1 MKTLTLS
8 DGRTMAYREAGQGLP
23 LVLLHGWS
31 LSSAVFDEMKAGL
44 ARDFR
49 VLAFDLR
56 GHGCSSPGEGYGL
69 TDFAADVRESLDLLS
84 IPSAALLGWSLG
96 GQVALRLA
104 HEVPSLWTRLV
115 LISTTP
121 RFVSNSDWEGGLP
134 EIQVRGM
141 ARKLSRQYPQTLQT
155 FFEEQFVAGE
165 LDSGRLEEIAAFAL
179 PQGCAPHP
187 EAALEAL
194 ETLRTEDLRP
204 LIANINLASLVIHG
218 NEDRVT
224 PIAAGRFLAEHL
236 PHGGLWEAESAG
248 HAPFLSRPHAVLAA
262 LREFLQ

>member
-1 MKTLTLS
+1 MKTLMLS

-23 LVLLHGWS
+23 VVLLHGWS
-31 LSSAVFDEMKAGL
+31 LSSAVFDELAAGL

-56 GHGCSSPGEGYGL
+56 GHGCSSPGEGYEL
-69 TDFAADVRESLDLLS
+69 ADFSADIREALDLLS
-84 IPSAALLGWSLG
+84 IKSAALLGWSLG

-104 HEVPSLWTRLV
+104 HEIPSFWTRLV

-121 RFVSNSDWEGGLP
+121 RFISGSDWEGGLS

-141 ARKLSRQYPQTLQT
+141 ARKLSRQYEQTLQT
-155 FFEEQFVAGE
+155 FFEEQFIAGE
-165 LDSGRLEEIAAFAL
+165 LDSGCLEEIAAFAQ
-179 PQGCAPHP
+179 PQECTPHP

-194 ETLRTEDLRP
+194 ETLKTEDLR
-204 LIANINLASLVIHG
+204 LLVRNIDLPTLVIHG
-218 NEDRVT
+218 SEDLVT
-224 PIAAGRFLAEHL
+224 PLAAGRYLAEHL
-236 PHGGLWEAESAG
+236 PHGRLWEVESVG
-248 HAPFLSRPHAVLAA
+248 HAPFLSRPHTVLAV

>member
-8 DGRTMAYREAGQGLP
+8 DGRTMAYREAGQGPP

-31 LSSAVFDEMKAGL
+31 LSSAVFDELTAGL

-69 TDFAADVRESLDLLS
+69 ADFAADVRESLDLLS

-121 RFVSNSDWEGGLP
+121 RFVSGSDWEGGLP

-141 ARKLSRQYPQTLQT
+141 ARKLSRQYQQTLQT
-155 FFEEQFVAGE
+155 FFEEQFVVGE

-179 PQGCAPHP
+179 PQERTPLP

-194 ETLRTEDLRP
+194 ETLKMEDLRP
-204 LIANINLASLVIHG
+204 LIRHIDLPTLVIHG
-218 NEDRVT
+218 SEDRVT
-224 PIAAGRFLAEHL
+224 PVAAGRFLAEQL
-236 PHGGLWEAESAG
+236 PHGVLREVESAG
-248 HAPFLSRPHAVLAA
+248 HAPFLSRPHTVLAV
-262 LREFLQ
+262 LREFL

>member
-8 DGRTMAYREAGQGLP
+8 DGRTMAYREAGQGPP

-31 LSSAVFDEMKAGL
+31 LSSAVFDELTAGL

-56 GHGCSSPGEGYGL
+56 GHGCSSPGEGYRL
-69 TDFAADVRESLDLLS
+69 ADFAADVRESLDLLS

-121 RFVSNSDWEGGLP
+121 RFVSGSDWEGGLP

-141 ARKLSRQYPQTLQT
+141 ARKLSRQYQQTLQT
-155 FFEEQFVAGE
+155 FFEEQFVDGE

-179 PQGCAPHP
+179 PQESTPLP

-194 ETLRTEDLRP
+194 ETLKMEDLRP
-204 LIANINLASLVIHG
+204 LIRHIDLPTLVIHG
-218 NEDRVT
+218 SEDRVT
-224 PIAAGRFLAEHL
+224 PVAAGRFLAEQL
-236 PHGGLWEAESAG
+236 PHGRLCEVSSTG
-248 HAPFLSRPHAVLAA
+248 HAPFLSRPHALLAA
-262 LREFLQ
+262 LKRFLQ